1 MSEKTND
8 ITPRIETGPDPT
20 VKDNLSS
27 VSVFDPGARPFP
39 LTLTTRNVIGEV
51 IADVVV
57 SPPDPHG
64 GDRTEE
70 DRKRHRDRIRDQVR
84 PKLPEI
90 IGGNPIFGDKGK
102 IKVPVSGGYEP
113 RWRYG
118 RDPQGGGGGSGP
130 QAGTDPADE
139 IYVEFDL
146 DEILEMLFQE
156 MELPD
161 MLKKQLATTKVKAF
175 KFRGIQPTGPKP
187 RLRKG
192 DTARARIRRAI
203 GMRNANPDDPKYA
216 ALIEEE
222 SKKKKIPTPSDV
234 PFHRQ
239 DFRYNRVEET
249 LDDESKAVVFF
260 VLDRSGSMGG
270 EPLMIAKAFFVLN
283 LLFLRNKYKEVKV
296 VMIGHDAHAFRV
308 EDETKF
314 FQIEAGGGTVAEPAY
329 QMVYDIAQAEFPAS
343 TWNRYLFQATD
354 GMLFDGDD
362 VIRGWYTKL
371 IKTDFN
377 YAGYLEVG
385 GSSWGWGGGGWQSG
399 GQALLGLPEE
409 IKKHVGMGKADSL
422 KDVPDAFKQIL
433 DKDKKKA

>member
-1 MSEKTND
+1 MSNDKKTID
-8 ITPRIETGPDPT
+8 TA
-20 VKDNLSS
+20 VQANLSA

-39 LTLTTRNVIGEV
+39 MTLTSRSIL
-51 IADVVV
+51 ADAVV
-57 SPPDPHG
+57 SPPNPHG
-64 GDRTEE
+64 GDRSEE
-70 DRKRHRDRIRDQVR
+70 DRKRHKDRIKDQIK
-84 PKLPEI
+84 PKLPEL

-118 RDPQGGGGGSGP
+118 RDPQGGGSGGTGP
-130 QAGTDPADE
+130 KAGTDPADE
-139 IYVEFDL
+139 IYVEIDL
-146 DEILEMLFQE
+146 DELLEMLFE
-156 MELPD
+156 DMELPD

-175 KFRGIQPTGPKP
+175 KFRGVQPTGPKP

-203 GMRNANPDDPKYA
+203 GMRNANPEDPKYA
-216 ALIEEE
+216 KLVIDENR
-222 SKKKKIPTPSDV
+222 KKIPGTMDV
-234 PFHRQ
+234 PFHKQ

-283 LLFLRNKYKEVKV
+283 LMFLRNKYKEVKV

-314 FQIEAGGGTVAEPAY
+314 FQIEAGGGTVSEPAY
-329 QMVYDIAQAEFPAS
+329 QMVYDIAQAEFPAG
-343 TWNRYLFQATD
+343 TWNRYMFQATD

-385 GSSWGWGGGGWQSG
+385 GSSWGWGSGWQSG
-399 GQALLGLPEE
+399 GQALLGLAEE

-422 KDVPDAFKQIL
+422 KQVPDAFKQIL